1 VNLTESVRVALRA
14 LGANKLRA
22 VLTMLGM
29 VIGVGAVIALMS
41 IGRGLQAGITSQISS
56 LGTNLLVISPG
67 ATSTGGVRT
76 QAGSAPTLTAEDA
89 QAIVDS
95 GEVPQVAAV
104 APEVSTR
111 GQVVANRQNTNTQI
125 TGVTPAYAQVRNW
138 TLAEGDFI
146 GDEQV
151 SSRALVAVLGATTAQ
166 NLFGDGDPLGQTVRV
181 NNVNLKVVGVLQAKG
196 SGGFGN
202 SDDVVFVPLTTAQS
216 RVSRTRTARG
226 GNNVSQINV
235 QLVDQSKTTSD
246 AAIAN
251 ITALLQE
258 RHRKTEPDFTVR
270 SQEDL
275 LATATSISGFITIF
289 LGSVA
294 GISLVVGGI
303 GIMNIMLVSV
313 TERTREIGI
322 RKAIGARRRDILA
335 QFLIEAV
342 VVSVAGGA
350 LGILLGAGGS
360 RLLNG
365 IRLGGFG
372 GPNAQPIQTVVAPDA
387 ILLAF
392 TVSAAIGL
400 FFGVYPAIQASQLN
414 PIQALR
420 YE

>member
-1 VNLTESVRVALRA
+1 MRSVVVNLVESVRVALRA
-14 LGANKLRA
+14 LAANKLRA

-41 IGRGLQAGITSQISS
+41 IGRGLQAGITSQISG
-56 LGTNLLVISPG
+56 LGTNLLFVSPG
-67 ATSTGGVRT
+67 ATSSGGVRT
-76 QAGSAPTLTAEDA
+76 QAGSASTLTTQDAE
-89 QAIVDS
+89 AILSS
-95 GEVPQVAAV
+95 GQVPEAKAV
-104 APEVSTR
+104 APEASSR
-111 GQVVANRQNTNTQI
+111 GQVVANGQNTNTQV
-125 TGVTPAYAQVRNW
+125 TGVTPAYQEVRNW
-138 TLAEGDFI
+138 TLAQGDFI
-146 GDEQV
+146 GDDQV
-151 SSRALVAVLGATTAQ
+151 TSRALVAVLGATTAT
-166 NLFGDGDPLGQTVRV
+166 NLFGDADPVGQSIRV
-181 NNVNLKVVGVLQAKG
+181 SNTGLKVIGVLKAKG

-202 SDDVVFVPLTTAQS
+202 QDDVIFVPLTTAQTRLS
-216 RVSRTRTARG
+216 RSQTARG
-226 GNNVSQINV
+226 GSTVSQINI
-235 QLVDQSKTTSD
+235 QLADQSSATS
-246 AAIAN
+246 AAAVAN

-258 RHRKTEPDFTVR
+258 RHRKATPDFTVR

-275 LATATSISGFITIF
+275 LATATSISGFVTVF

-322 RKAIGARRRDILA
+322 RKAIGAKRKDILG
-335 QFLIEAV
+335 QFMIEAV
-342 VVSVAGGA
+342 VVSVAGGV
-350 LGILLGAGGS
+350 LGIVLGAGGS

-365 IRLGGFG
+365 IRFG
-372 GPNAQPIQTVVAPDA
+372 GQAIQTVVAPDA

-400 FFGVYPAIQASQLN
+400 FFGVYPAVKASRLN

>member
-1 VNLTESVRVALRA
+1 MNLTESVRVALRA

-22 VLTMLGM
+22 SLTMLGM
-29 VIGVGAVIALMS
+29 IIGVGAVIALMS
-41 IGRGLQAGITSQISS
+41 IGRGIQAGITAQIGG
-56 LGTNLLVISPG
+56 LGTNLIFVSPG
-67 ATSTGGVRT
+67 ATTSGGVRT
-76 QAGSAPTLTAEDA
+76 QAGSAATLTTEDA
-89 QAIVDS
+89 EAILTS
-95 GEVPQVAAV
+95 GQVPEAKAV
-104 APEVSTR
+104 APEASSR
-111 GQVVANRQNTNTQI
+111 AQVVANGQNANTQV
-125 TGVTPAYAQVRNW
+125 TGVTPDYQAVRNW
-138 TLAEGDFI
+138 TVAEGDFI
-146 GDEQV
+146 GEEQV
-151 SSRALVAVLGATTAQ
+151 SARSLVAVLGATTAQ
-166 NLFGDGDPLGQTVRV
+166 NLFGDSDPLGQTIRV
-181 NNVNLKVVGVLQAKG
+181 DNVSLRVIGVLAPKG

-202 SDDVVFVPLTTAQS
+202 SDDVVFVPLTTAQ
-216 RVSRTRTARG
+216 TRLNRSQTARG
-226 GNNVSQINV
+226 GNTVTQINV
-235 QLVDQSKTTSD
+235 QLTDASAATSD
-246 AAIAN
+246 AAGAN
-251 ITALLQE
+251 ITSLLLE

-275 LATATSISGFITIF
+275 LATASSISGFITVF

-322 RKAIGARRRDILA
+322 RKAIGATGGNILT

-342 VVSVAGGA
+342 VVSIAGGA

-360 RLLNG
+360 RLLDG
-365 IRLGGFG
+365 IRLAGFG
-372 GPNAQPIQTVVAPDA
+372 GPNAQPIQTVVSPDA

-400 FFGVYPAIQASQLN
+400 FFGVYPAVKASQLN